1 MMEEKVT
8 RKNLD
13 IAQIRHRLIA
23 ADGLEYWR
31 SLDELART
39 EEFEELLHREFPEQA
54 SELNDPVSRRN
65 FLKLMGAS
73 LAFGGL
79 TGCTIQPSEQIVPQ
93 VRAPEEVV
101 PGKPLYYATA
111 INLAGAAAGLL
122 IESHMG
128 RPTKVEGNPQHPAS
142 LGSTHPI
149 AQASILDLYDPDRSR
164 TVKNAGQISTW
175 ELFLQ
180 DFGKA
185 LSIQKLKKGSG
196 LRVHSIQKLKK
207 GSGLRV
213 LSGEITSPTLDSQ
226 LKALLQTFPEARWH
240 RYEAASRD
248 SARAGSLLAYG
259 EPVNTYYDFLQADVI
274 LSLDADF
281 AYSGPG
287 NVRYARDFT
296 ARRRVRDGKQVM
308 NRLYM
313 MESTPSPTG
322 SLADHRLA
330 LRPGEIESLALTVA
344 RELGVK
350 VQTEGDLPVEKK
362 SWIPAL
368 VRDLQKNRGRSLVV
382 AGDQQS
388 ATIHALAHAINQAL
402 GNVGKTVHYTDP
414 LAVDSVDHL
423 SSITSLTEEMQAGQV
438 DLLVIV
444 GGNPVFD
451 APADL
456 DFTQAMQQVKLRVHL
471 SHYEDETSNLCHW
484 QVPESHYLESWSDAR
499 SHDGLVTILQP
510 LIEPLYK
517 SKSAHELISVM
528 ADQAGRP
535 PYEQVRAYWQEQ
547 PLSRDF
553 ESVWSKA
560 LHDGFLPGTA
570 LPPKSVRLQSP
581 LHLPRET
588 EEKPEAGQLELLFRP
603 DPLIWDGRFANNG
616 WLQETPNPITK
627 LTWDNAALI
636 SPTTAESMQLA
647 NEQVVEL
654 QFEGRTL
661 KMPVWIVPGQ
671 ADQVVVIHFGYGRTK
686 SGRVGTKTG
695 FNAYALRT
703 TRAMWT
709 GAGLHLA
716 KSSDQIR
723 LACTQTHHSMEG
735 RELVRQASLEEF
747 KENPHFARQ
756 LGHDPP
762 DDLTLYDKYEYDGHA
777 WGMVID
783 LNACIG
789 CSGCT
794 VACQAENNIPIVGKE
809 RVLEGRE
816 MSWIRVDRYYKGNLD
831 DPEILHQPI
840 PCMQCENAP
849 CELVCPVAATSHSA
863 EGLNDMTYNRCVGT
877 RYCSNNCPYKVRRFN
892 FFQYIDRKAES
903 LKLQRNPDVT
913 VRTRGV
919 MEKCTYCVQRI
930 NQARIKGKKEGK
942 PIRDND
948 ITTACQQA
956 CPTQAIVFGDI
967 NDPQSEVARLKES
980 PLNYGIL
987 TELNTR
993 PRTTFLAALKNPNQ
1007 EIIEG

>member
-185 LSIQKLKKGSG
+185 L
-196 LRVHSIQKLKK
+196 SIQKLKK

-588 EEKPEAGQLELLFRP
+588 EEKPEAGKLELLFRP

-956 CPTQAIVFGDI
+956 CPTQAIIFGDI

>member
-1 MMEEKVT
+1 MIEEKVT

-13 IAQIRHRLIA
+13 INQIRHHLAA
-23 ADGLEYWR
+23 ADGPEYWR

-39 EEFEELLHREFPEQA
+39 EEFEELLRREFPEQA
-54 SELNDPVSRRN
+54 SELKDPVSRRN

-93 VRAPEEVV
+93 VRAPEEVI
-101 PGKPLYYATA
+101 PGKPLFYATA
-111 INLAGAAAGLL
+111 INLAGTAAGILV
-122 IESHMG
+122 ESHMG
-128 RPTKVEGNPQHPAS
+128 RPTKIEGNPQHPAS

-175 ELFLQ
+175 EIFLQ

-185 LSIQKLKKGSG
+185 LAIQRLKKGSG
-196 LRVHSIQKLKK
+196 LRI
-207 GSGLRV
+207 
-213 LSGEITSPTLDSQ
+213 LSGDITSPTLGSQ
-226 LKALLQTFPEARWH
+226 LQTLLQTFPEARWH
-240 RYEAASRD
+240 RYEAANRD
-248 SARAGSLLAYG
+248 SARAGSLLAFG
-259 EPVNTYYDFLQADVI
+259 EPVNTYYSFSQADVI

-287 NVRYARDFT
+287 NVRYARDFS
-296 ARRRVRDGKQVM
+296 ARRRVRDGKQIM

-313 MESTPSPTG
+313 AESTPSPTG
-322 SLADHRLA
+322 SLADHRLT
-330 LRPGEIESLALTVA
+330 LRPGEIEALALAVA
-344 RELGVK
+344 QKLGVE
-350 VQTEGDLPVEKK
+350 VQADSAPLTTKK
-362 SWIPAL
+362 SWISAL
-368 VRDLQKNRGRSLVV
+368 VRDLQKHRGRSLII
-382 AGDQQS
+382 AGDQQP
-388 ATIHALAHAINQAL
+388 AAVHALAHAINQAL
-402 GNVGKTVHYTDP
+402 DNVGQTVHYTDP
-414 LAVDSVDHL
+414 TAVDPVDHL
-423 SSITSLTEEMQAGQV
+423 DSIKNLAAEMQSGQV

-456 DFTQAMQQVKLRVHL
+456 DFARAMQQVKLRVQL
-471 SHYEDETSNLCHW
+471 SIYEDETSNLCHW
-484 QVPESHYLESWSDAR
+484 HIPESHYLESWSDAR

-517 SKSAHELISVM
+517 SKSTHELIGVM
-528 ADQAGRP
+528 TGQAGRP

-547 PLSRDF
+547 QLPGDF
-553 ESVWSKA
+553 EAVWSKA

-581 LHLPRET
+581 LRLPEKT
-588 EEKPEAGQLELLFRP
+588 EGSPEAEQLELLFRP

-616 WLQETPNPITK
+616 WLQETPSPITK

-636 SPTTAESMQLA
+636 SPATAESMQLA

-654 QFEGRTL
+654 QFKGRTL
-661 KMPVWIVPGQ
+661 KMPVWVVPGQ
-671 ADQVVVIHFGYGRTK
+671 ADQVVVVHFGYGRAK

-703 TRAMWT
+703 TTAMWT
-709 GAGLHLA
+709 GTGLHLA

-723 LACTQTHHSMEG
+723 LACTQNHNSMEG

-747 KENPHFARQ
+747 KENPTFAQQ

-762 DDLTLYDKYEYDGHA
+762 DDLTLYDKYAYDGYA

-789 CSGCT
+789 CNGCS

-809 RVLEGRE
+809 EVLNGRE
-816 MSWIRVDRYYKGNLD
+816 MSWIRIDRYYKGDLD

-877 RYCSNNCPYKVRRFN
+877 RYCANNCPYKVRRFN
-892 FFQYIDRKAES
+892 FFQYIDRKTES

-913 VRTRGV
+913 VRARGV

-930 NQARIKGKKEGK
+930 NQARIQAKKEGK
-942 PIRDND
+942 PIRDGD

-967 NDPQSEVARLKES
+967 NDPQSEVSRLKES

-993 PRTTFLAALKNPNQ
+993 PRTTFLAALKNLNP
-1007 EIIEG
+1007 EIVEG

>member
-185 LSIQKLKKGSG
+185 L
-196 LRVHSIQKLKK
+196 SIQKLKK

-956 CPTQAIVFGDI
+956 CPTQAIIFGDI